1 MTSIDIISEIR
12 AYCKANAN
20 EANVAKYCR
29 YFKGEYDAYG
39 LKNGMVEAK
48 VKELLQDKSI
58 MIPQI
63 LDLAPELVKSPKYEE
78 PSFALYM
85 LNVRKKFYTREVFDA
100 IGTWFVF
107 GIRNWAHADTLGM
120 WILPDLIKQGI
131 VTMEDF
137 RPWLSSEH
145 KFQRRCVP
153 VTLIKSLKTVPDFNT
168 LFDFIEPLMTD
179 PEREVHQGCGW
190 FLREAWKKNREVTER
205 FLFKHKN
212 TAPRLIIQYATEKMT
227 KEERLRFRREK

>member
-1 MTSIDIISEIR
+1 MTSTELISDIR
-12 AYCKANAN
+12 TFCKANAN
-20 EANVAKYCR
+20 ETNIIKYSR
-29 YFKGEYDAYG
+29 YFKEGFKGYGVDNKAIDA
-39 LKNGMVEAK
+39 KF
-48 VKELLQDKSI
+48 KELSKDPEVN
-58 MIPQI
+58 IPLI
-63 LDLAPELVKSPKYEE
+63 LKAAPELIRTGQYEE
-78 PSFALYM
+78 TSFVLLM
-85 LNVRKKFYTREVFDA
+85 LNHKKKLYNIEVFKA
-100 IGTWFVF
+100 IDTWFAF
-107 GIRNWAHADTLGM
+107 GIHNWAHADTLGM

-137 RPWLSSEH
+137 RPWLSSEY

-179 PEREVHQGCGW
+179 PEREVHQGAGW

-205 FLFKHKN
+205 FLYKHKN